1 MSKTSDGARER
12 AEARFQKQQKA
23 DQEGKQA
30 KAEHEAQARA
40 VDLKTSRL
48 KALRTAKEAADK
60 KADAENE
67 ARPGKKKRT

>member
-23 DQEGKQA
+23 DQEGQQA

-48 KALRTAKEAADK
+48 RALRTEKEAADK
-60 KADAENE
+60 KAAEASNE
-67 ARPGKKKRT
+67 PPKKKKRT

>member
-23 DQEGKQA
+23 DQDGKQA

-60 KADAENE
+60 EIE
-67 ARPGKKKRT
+67 AKNQPPAKKRRT